1 MIKVGEQIPYF
12 EFLEGIKG
20 KNLYDV
26 RQKYILVIYN
36 SEKDLDEYEDK
47 FEKLDA
53 KLIDYVQILTKDFC
67 KKVGCDE
74 NEEFIIIVDR
84 YGTVQ
89 FFKTGKLPEIEE
101 ILDYIYYLEN
111 EGCCNWDVSMGWRN
125 NK

>member
-67 KKVGCDE
+67 KKVGCNE

-111 EGCCNWDVSMGWRN
+111 EGCCN
-125 NK
+125 

>member
-1 MIKVGEQIPYF
+1 MIKVGEQVPYF

-26 RQKYILVIYN
+26 RQRYILVIYK
-36 SEKDLDEYEDK
+36 SETDLDQFQDK

-67 KKVGCDE
+67 EKVGC
-74 NEEFIIIVDR
+74 EEDKDFLMIVDR

-89 FFKTGKLPEIEE
+89 FFKIGELPEVDE
-101 ILDYIYYLEN
+101 ILDYVYYLEN
-111 EGCCNWDVSMGWRN
+111 EGCCN
-125 NK
+125 